1 MWRYILVDIQS
12 ESLVVMNTYT
22 CYADVFT
29 EDSRTGNPTRV
40 FIERTQDVREGEAA
54 MRWY

>member
-1 MWRYILVDIQS
+1 
-12 ESLVVMNTYT
+12 MNTYT

-40 FIERTQDVREGEAA
+40 FVERTQDVREGEAV